1 MSSCRRSLGLSKIFD
16 VKDKEGDCRS
26 RRQQGLPGC
35 AGAFLR
41 FRTLAVTK
49 NSGFHSADWGRLTRD
64 TLIFVEEVLFSNEV
78 EVVSLFLHSSYL
90 MMGEDGHRS
99 AKLPTVPALLW
110 LVLLA
115 VSEKYNS

>member
-1 MSSCRRSLGLSKIFD
+1 MIVAAEDSKGFLAAQAPSSDFSLPFGHWLSQRTQVSILQIGEGL
-16 VKDKEGDCRS
+16 
-26 RRQQGLPGC
+26 QG
-35 AGAFLR
+35 
-41 FRTLAVTK
+41 
-49 NSGFHSADWGRLTRD
+49 

-115 VSEKYNS
+115 VSEKCNS

>member
-1 MSSCRRSLGLSKIFD
+1 M
-16 VKDKEGDCRS
+16 KDREGDCRS

-41 FRTLAVTK
+41 FQSSLRTLAVTK

-99 AKLPTVPALLW
+99 EKLPTVPALLW

-115 VSEKYNS
+115 VSEKFNS